1 MRGITLLVR
10 CGNKPESPPLVRTLL
25 APTRWRHG
33 DTALMCLATSQLGYS
48 WIMLPSTLPPAY
60 VHFLNHHGG
69 KQLHH
74 YTATRVG
81 SLPQLLSSRLGPCRQ
96 RQRRLRPPSQFQ
108 SGNMNE

>member
-1 MRGITLLVR
+1 MRGFTLLVR

-25 APTRWRHG
+25 APTRWKHG

-74 YTATRVG
+74 YAATRVG
-81 SLPQLLSSRLGPCRQ
+81 SLPRLPSSRPGWLA
-96 RQRRLRPPSQFQ
+96 
-108 SGNMNE
+108 